1 MRADVAPFAV
11 DLLLALAGL
20 GVLFA
25 IGLVPRG
32 PTMVLAALGLGYLTG
47 SAIVP
52 LALTVLLVVGI
63 PFTLT
68 TFAVVVAACIGAG
81 LLRLWLRPPDRSPR
95 SGVPIWR
102 RSWRS
107 WTIDAWVVGIFVV
120 LFGAFALVGMATA
133 WKLPIVEWDAWSIW
147 ARKAQMLTGHDT
159 LVTNFFA
166 SPSYSWI
173 HLDYPIQFPLWEA
186 LHSRAG
192 GSFQMQ
198 DVLRHVWLL
207 LVAFVGALA
216 YLLRDQVKP
225 LIWAPILLLFAA
237 APGAWQ
243 QLLTGYA
250 DLPMA
255 MFVCLGAIS
264 LALWLSEG
272 DGRALALAAVML
284 AAAANTKNEGLMA
297 AVALLLVAWVA
308 TLAMGLRLKPFL
320 VAAGAVGVSVVPWHL
335 WLSAHDIKTEI
346 SVSKGLDPSFL
357 FDRFDRVGP
366 TLEGISRE
374 LGDPARWL
382 YILPLAALVVVTCL
396 VSGIGRRVAGFYLAG
411 FALLAAG
418 FIWSYLASPNSIEWL
433 LATSVN
439 RTVTALI
446 LICLAALVHLSG
458 LLFARLVGDP
468 KSSGTIDPPDP
479 ESGSDP
485 GRSDPIGRPRTG
497 IASDS
502 PGA

>member
-1 MRADVAPFAV
+1 MLETERPGPEVSEPESLETQFWAPRP
-11 DLLLALAGL
+11 
-20 GVLFA
+20 
-25 IGLVPRG
+25 VPR
-32 PTMVLAALGLGYLTG
+32 PN
-47 SAIVP
+47 
-52 LALTVLLVVGI
+52 VGRGGG
-63 PFTLT
+63 
-68 TFAVVVAACIGAG
+68 GARD
-81 LLRLWLRPPDRSPR
+81 RLHE
-95 SGVPIWR
+95 
-102 RSWRS
+102 WRS
-107 WTIDAWVVGIFVV
+107 DPRVG
-120 LFGAFALVGMATA
+120 L
-133 WKLPIVEWDAWSIW
+133 
-147 ARKAQMLTGHDT
+147 
-159 LVTNFFA
+159 
-166 SPSYSWI
+166 
-173 HLDYPIQFPLWEA
+173 
-186 LHSRAG
+186 
-192 GSFQMQ
+192 
-198 DVLRHVWLL
+198 
-207 LVAFVGALA
+207 
-216 YLLRDQVKP
+216 
-225 LIWAPILLLFAA
+225 
-237 APGAWQ
+237 
-243 QLLTGYA
+243 
-250 DLPMA
+250 
-255 MFVCLGAIS
+255 
-264 LALWLSEG
+264 
-272 DGRALALAAVML
+272 
-284 AAAANTKNEGLMA
+284 
-297 AVALLLVAWVA
+297 VALLLVAWVA